1 MMTLKVDI
9 KSLLLG
15 LVIGIIAV
23 IAIGAA
29 SRGNSTGQYQVS
41 IAANV
46 RDVIYAK
53 IHSVTGEIETWQ
65 SPINS
70 VPTKR
75 N

>member
-1 MMTLKVDI
+1 MTLKIDI

-15 LVIGIIAV
+15 LVIGIIALLV
-23 IAIGAA
+23 LGAA
-29 SRGNSTGQYQVS
+29 TRGNSAGKYQVS

-46 RDVIYAK
+46 RDVFYVK
-53 IHSVTGEIETWQ
+53 IHTGTGEIETWQ

-75 N
+75 K

>member
-1 MMTLKVDI
+1 MTLKVDI
-9 KSLLLG
+9 KSLMLG

-23 IAIGAA
+23 LSIGAA

-41 IAANV
+41 ISANV
-46 RDVIYAK
+46 RDVFYAK
-53 IHSVTGEIETWQ
+53 IHTGTGEIETWQ

-75 N
+75 Q